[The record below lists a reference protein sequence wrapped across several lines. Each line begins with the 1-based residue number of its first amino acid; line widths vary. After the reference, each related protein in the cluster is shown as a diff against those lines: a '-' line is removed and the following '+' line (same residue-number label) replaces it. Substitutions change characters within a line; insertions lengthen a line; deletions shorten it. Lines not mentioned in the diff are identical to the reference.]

1 MPTIGTVIIHH
12 VNLIVCHFVI
22 EFVYSNDFVSKYKN
36 HVFFLH
42 IYYKSSSKWKLF
54 MSSPNHNLEFASL
67 ANNYEEDY
75 LKTLEFDSIIIQ

>member
-1 MPTIGTVIIHH
+1 
-12 VNLIVCHFVI
+12 
-22 EFVYSNDFVSKYKN
+22 
-36 HVFFLH
+36 
-42 IYYKSSSKWKLF
+42 